1 MTPRL
6 MVGTVIKKIK
16 LLSPF
21 PFVKLLVVA
30 FLVLMKMQ
38 NQVHEMILLEKL
50 IVTEA
55 VEQFPPISFMWRH
68 SPTGA

>member
-16 LLSPF
+16 LLSSF
-21 PFVKLLVVA
+21 PFVKLLVVT

-50 IVTEA
+50 IVTDA
-55 VEQFPPISFMWRH
+55 VEQFPTISFMWCR
-68 SPTGA
+68 SPIDA

>member
-1 MTPRL
+1 MTSRL

-30 FLVLMKMQ
+30 FLVLMEMQ
-38 NQVHEMILLEKL
+38 NQLHEMTFLEKL

-55 VEQFPPISFMWRH
+55 VQKFPLISFM
-68 SPTGA
+68 